1 VSNQPPGGFNWS
13 LGPTEPDDEQEP
25 RVPSQQQQP
34 SQQWPASQAP
44 AQPGPPLV
52 PPGQYPHGQYP
63 PQGQYPPAP
72 YPPGQ
77 YPPTQYPS
85 APSQP
90 TSGQPAPSQPAPS
103 QPYQGQPAQ
112 PQYPASPPPP
122 FQPPQFGQS
131 PTQPGYPPAQPQAP
145 FQAPVAP
152 TEAYVFPNTE
162 SDRPYFDDVPT
173 QAMSFSPAPAAAP
186 EQPASF
192 GAGLPGLRA
201 DGPTPTVATSGIDSL
216 FGEAAFQEYDAGV
229 LPAEGFS
236 GLVGG
241 RVRSEARPP
250 MSRVQKVL
258 LGVAGGLG
266 AALTLLAL
274 FGLGTKIELP
284 KPAPV
289 AEDAGPATPVVA
301 SAPPAGPVAPGEHAW
316 SDLLGTECVDP
327 YTSAWQESYTVV
339 DCSSPHAAQM
349 VYHGI
354 FDDEAFAPYPGA
366 DVLQSR
372 VNLLCTP
379 SSVIDYAAA
388 KKYADIQFSASYPA
402 NDAQWIAGNRSYYC
416 FINRASGDVLEAT
429 VAEPPVVAAAPIS
442 SVPSNDP

>member
-1 VSNQPPGGFNWS
+1 M
-13 LGPTEPDDEQEP
+13 
-25 RVPSQQQQP
+25 QQ
-34 SQQWPASQAP
+34 
-44 AQPGPPLV
+44 
-52 PPGQYPHGQYP
+52 
-63 PQGQYPPAP
+63 
-72 YPPGQ
+72 
-77 YPPTQYPS
+77 
-85 APSQP
+85 
-90 TSGQPAPSQPAPS
+90 
-103 QPYQGQPAQ
+103 
-112 PQYPASPPPP
+112 QYPASPPPP

-145 FQAPVAP
+145 YQPPMVP
-152 TEAYVFPNTE
+152 TEAYVFPNAE

-173 QAMSFSPAPAAAP
+173 QAMSFSPAPSAVQ
-186 EQPASF
+186 EQPPSF
-192 GAGLPGLRA
+192 GAGLPGLR
-201 DGPTPTVATSGIDSL
+201 DGGPTPTAATSGIDSL
-216 FGEAAFQEYDAGV
+216 FGETAFQEYEPGV
-229 LPAEGFS
+229 LPSEGFS

-241 RVRSEARPP
+241 RVRSEPRAP

-258 LGVAGGLG
+258 LGVAAGLG
-266 AALTLLAL
+266 AVLTLLAL

-284 KPAPV
+284 KAAPV
-289 AEDAGPATPVVA
+289 TENAGPATPVVA
-301 SAPPAGPVAPGEHAW
+301 VAPPVGPVAAGEHAW

-327 YTSAWQESYTVV
+327 YTSAWQESYIVV
-339 DCSSPHAAQM
+339 DCATPHAAQM

-388 KKYADIQFSASYPA
+388 KQYADIQFSASYPA

-429 VAEPPVVAAAPIS
+429 VAEAPVAAAGPIP
-442 SVPSNDP
+442 SVPSTDP